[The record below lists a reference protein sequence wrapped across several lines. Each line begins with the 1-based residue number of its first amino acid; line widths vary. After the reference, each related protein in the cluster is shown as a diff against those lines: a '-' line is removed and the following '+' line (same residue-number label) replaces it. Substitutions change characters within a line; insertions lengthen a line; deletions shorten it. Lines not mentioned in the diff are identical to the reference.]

1 MSTFMFTKIRKF
13 LLDLVGFCFIIFNFV
28 IELPYKIQGGK
39 FMFKEIVA
47 ISKNYAMVRFEG
59 TTSDDLLN
67 MNLVFEDGTKKILG
81 EVEEIDG
88 NQVKVSFLGEFIENK
103 FYSGIIRK
111 PSLGAK
117 VRMIERQELGE
128 LVGDGDNKSMVL
140 GLSPL
145 YNDYPIKINI
155 DDMWSNHNAIFG
167 NTGSGKTYGVSRFV
181 QNLFAIPDKI
191 PFNSNIFIFNNTD
204 EYDNAFRSL
213 NFYNVNFNYKM
224 YSTNKE
230 SENSVK
236 LPLWLLSVDDYA
248 NLLDVTEY
256 SQLAIIEKMLSLVST
271 FARNDS
277 ESHQYKNHLIASA
290 IVSVLYTN
298 QTAGRIRD
306 QIFSILEN
314 CYTEEL
320 NLNVEVPGVGYTR
333 QFRKCFEID
342 SKGEFAERVLIA
354 EYIQQFVDNNTKWN
368 EDYVPIYFT
377 LDDLE
382 VALNFALISEGLLLN
397 EKTSAEAM
405 ALKVKLHTI
414 NNSSYKH
421 IFDYQKFCSVSEFI
435 TDIIMIGQSKR
446 AQIINFV
453 LEEIDDRFA
462 KAIVKVY
469 CRIIFKFS
477 KGLKERGAMPI
488 HLMLEEAHRYVQKD
502 NDNDILGYN
511 IFERIA
517 KEGRKFGVI
526 LDLITQRP
534 TELSETVISQCTNFL
549 IFKITHPSDLEYI
562 RKMVPNI
569 SADVIEK
576 QKSLQSGTCVAFGK
590 MMKIPMIVKMELPNP
605 EPRSSN
611 ASIYN
616 KWMVEWKQNQ

>member
-1 MSTFMFTKIRKF
+1 
-13 LLDLVGFCFIIFNFV
+13 
-28 IELPYKIQGGK
+28 
-39 FMFKEIVA
+39 MFKDIVA
-47 ISKNYAMVRFEG
+47 ISKNYAMVRIEG
-59 TTSDDLLN
+59 ITSEDLLN
-67 MNLVFEDGTKKILG
+67 MNLIFEDSGKKILG

-88 NQVKVSFLGEFIENK
+88 DQIKVNFLGEFIDGK

-111 PSLGAK
+111 PALSSS
-117 VRMIERQELGE
+117 VRMINKEELGE
-128 LVGDGDNKSMVL
+128 LVGDNDNASMIL

-145 YNDYPIKINI
+145 YSDYPIKINI
-155 DDMWSNHNAIFG
+155 DDMWSNHCGIFG

-181 QNLFAIPDKI
+181 QNLFTIPDKI

-204 EYDNAFRSL
+204 EYDNAFKSI
-213 NFYNVNFNYKM
+213 NNYNVNFNYKM
-224 YSTNKE
+224 YSVSGNA
-230 SENSVK
+230 ENSIK

-248 NLLDVTEY
+248 NLLDATEY
-256 SQLAIIEKMLSLVST
+256 SQLSIIEKMLSLVST
-271 FARNDS
+271 FARDDADS
-277 ESHQYKNHLIASA
+277 KRYKNHLIATA

-298 QTAGRIRD
+298 QTPGRIRD

-314 CYTEEL
+314 CYTDEL
-320 NLNVEVPGVGYTR
+320 NLNVDVPGVGYTR

-354 EYIQQFVDNNTKWN
+354 EYIQQFVDNNTTWN
-368 EDYVPIYFT
+368 EDYIPVYFT

-397 EKTSAEAM
+397 EKTSTEAM

-414 NNSSYKH
+414 NNSSSKN
-421 IFDYQKFCSVSEFI
+421 IFDYGKFCNVSDFI

-477 KGLKERGAMPI
+477 KGLKDRGAMPI
-488 HLMLEEAHRYVQKD
+488 HLMLEEAHRYVQRD
-502 NDNDILGYN
+502 NDIDILGYN

-576 QKSLQSGTCVAFGK
+576 QKALQSGTCVAFGK
-590 MMKIPMIVKMELPNP
+590 MMKIPMIVKMQLPNP
-605 EPRSSN
+605 EPHSSN
-611 ASIYN
+611 ASIYS
-616 KWMVEWKQNQ
+616 KWMVDWKK

>member
-1 MSTFMFTKIRKF
+1 
-13 LLDLVGFCFIIFNFV
+13 
-28 IELPYKIQGGK
+28 
-39 FMFKEIVA
+39 MFKEIVA
-47 ISKNYAMVRFEG
+47 ISKNYAMVRIEG
-59 TTSDDLLN
+59 TSSDDLLN
-67 MNLVFEDGTKKILG
+67 MNLVFEDGGKKILG
-81 EVEEIDG
+81 EVEEVDG
-88 NQVKVSFLGEFIENK
+88 NQIKVNFLGEFIEGK

-111 PSLGAK
+111 PSLSAK
-117 VRMIERQELGE
+117 VRMIEKEELGE
-128 LVGDGDNKSMVL
+128 LVGDNDKESMIL

-145 YNDYPIKINI
+145 YNDYPVKINI

-181 QNLFAIPDKI
+181 QNLFNMSDKI

-204 EYDNAFRSL
+204 EYDNAFKSI
-213 NFYNVNFNYKM
+213 NSYNVNFNYKM
-224 YSTNKE
+224 YSVNGS
-230 SENSVK
+230 SEYPIK
-236 LPLWLLSVDDYA
+236 LPLWLLTVDDYA

-256 SQLAIIEKMLSLVST
+256 SQLAVIEKMLSLVSV
-271 FARNDS
+271 FARKDADS
-277 ESHQYKNHLIASA
+277 LRYQNHLIASA
-290 IVSVLYTN
+290 ITSVLYTN
-298 QTAGRIRD
+298 QTPGRIRD

-314 CYTEEL
+314 CYTDEL
-320 NLNVEVPGVGYTR
+320 SLNVEVPGVGYTR

-354 EYIQQFVDNNTKWN
+354 EYIQKFVDNNTTWN
-368 EDYVPIYFT
+368 EDYVPTFFT

-397 EKTSAEAM
+397 EKTSADAM

-414 NNSSYKH
+414 NNSSYKN
-421 IFDYQKFCSVSEFI
+421 IFSYDKFCNVSDFI
-435 TDIIMIGQSKR
+435 TDIIMVGNSKR

-462 KAIVKVY
+462 KALVKVY
-469 CRIIFKFS
+469 CRIIFKFC
-477 KGLKERGAMPI
+477 KGLSDRGAMPI
-488 HLMLEEAHRYVQKD
+488 HLMLEEAHRYVQRD
-502 NDNDILGYN
+502 TDLEIMGYN

-526 LDLITQRP
+526 LDLVTQRP

-576 QKSLQSGTCVAFGK
+576 QKALQSGTCVAFGK
-590 MMKIPMIVKMELPNP
+590 MMKIPMIVKMQLPNP
-605 EPRSSN
+605 EPHSSN
-611 ASIYN
+611 ASIYS
-616 KWMVEWKQNQ
+616 KWMVNWNK

>member
-1 MSTFMFTKIRKF
+1 
-13 LLDLVGFCFIIFNFV
+13 
-28 IELPYKIQGGK
+28 
-39 FMFKEIVA
+39 MFKEITA
-47 ISKNYAMVRFEG
+47 ISKNFAWIKMEG
-59 TTSDDLLN
+59 TTTDDLLN
-67 MNLVFEDGTKKILG
+67 MNVVFEENEKKILG
-81 EVEEIDG
+81 EVDEIDNG
-88 NQVKVSFLGEFIENK
+88 QIKVSFLGEFINGK
-103 FYSGIIRK
+103 FQGGIIRK
-111 PSLGAK
+111 PSLTAN
-117 VRMIERQELGE
+117 VRIINQDELGE
-128 LVGDGDNKSMVL
+128 LVGNNNKKGMIL

-145 YNDYPIKINI
+145 YGDCPIKIDI
-155 DDMWSNHNAIFG
+155 DDMWSNHNAFFG

-181 QNLFAIPDKI
+181 QNLFNMSDKI

-204 EYDNAFRSL
+204 EYDNAYRSIG
-213 NFYNVNFNYKM
+213 NYNINYNYKM
-224 YSTNKE
+224 YSISGEGGNKIQ
-230 SENSVK
+230 

-248 NLLDVTEY
+248 NLLDVTAY
-256 SQLAIIEKMLSLVST
+256 SQLAIIEKMLSLVSV
-271 FARNDS
+271 FARNDENS
-277 ESHQYKNHLIASA
+277 KRYKNHLIASA

-314 CYTEEL
+314 CNTDEL
-320 NLNVEVPGVGYTR
+320 NLNVDVPGIGYTR

-342 SKGEFAERVLIA
+342 SKGEFSERILIA
-354 EYIQQFVDNNTKWN
+354 EYIQQFVDNTTKWN

-397 EKTSAEAM
+397 EKTSSEAM

-414 NNSSYKH
+414 NNSSYKNL
-421 IFDYQKFCSVSEFI
+421 FNCDKFCTSSEFI
-435 TDIIMIGQSKR
+435 TNIIMVGSNKR

-453 LEEIDDRFA
+453 LEDIDDRFA

-477 KGLKERGAMPI
+477 KGLRDRGAMPI

-502 NDNDILGYN
+502 YDVEILGYN

-526 LDLITQRP
+526 MDLITQRP

-549 IFKITHPSDLEYI
+549 IFKITHPSDLDYI
-562 RKMVPNI
+562 KKMVPNI
-569 SADVIEK
+569 SNDVIEK
-576 QKSLQSGTCVAFGK
+576 QKTLQAGTCVAFGK
-590 MMKIPMIVKMELPNP
+590 MMKIPMIVKMQLPNP
-605 EPRSSN
+605 EPHSSN
-611 ASIYN
+611 ASIYD
-616 KWMVEWKQNQ
+616 KWMIEINK

>member
-1 MSTFMFTKIRKF
+1 
-13 LLDLVGFCFIIFNFV
+13 
-28 IELPYKIQGGK
+28 
-39 FMFKEIVA
+39 MFKDIVN
-47 ISKNYAMVRFEG
+47 ISKNYAMVRIEG
-59 TTSDDLLN
+59 TSNDDLLN
-67 MNLVFEDGTKKILG
+67 LNLVFEDQSKKILG
-81 EVEEIDG
+81 EVEEIIDG
-88 NQVKVSFLGEFIENK
+88 QVKVSFLGEFIEGK

-111 PSLGAK
+111 PSLSSK
-117 VRMIERQELGE
+117 VRMINNEELAE
-128 LVGDGDNKSMVL
+128 LVGANDDKSMIL

-145 YNDYPIKINI
+145 YNDCQIKINI
-155 DDMWSNHNAIFG
+155 DDMWSNHNAFFG
-167 NTGSGKTYGVSRFV
+167 NTGSGKTYGMSRFV
-181 QNLFAIPDKI
+181 QNLFNMSDKI

-204 EYDNAFRSL
+204 EYDNAFNSINKL
-213 NFYNVNFNYKM
+213 NVNYNYKM
-224 YSTNKE
+224 YSI
-230 SENSVK
+230 SGNSGYRIN
-236 LPLWLLSVDDYA
+236 LPLWLLTVDDYA

-256 SQLAIIEKMLSLVST
+256 SQLAVIEKMLSLVST
-271 FARNDS
+271 FARNDAYS
-277 ESHQYKNHLIASA
+277 LKYKNHLIASA
-290 IVSVLYTN
+290 ITSVLYTN

-306 QIFSILEN
+306 QIFSILES
-314 CYTEEL
+314 CHTEEL
-320 NLNVEVPGVGYTR
+320 NLDVEVPGVGYTR

-354 EYIQQFVDNNTKWN
+354 EYIQKFIDNDTTWN
-368 EDYVPIYFT
+368 EDYVPVYFT

-397 EKTSAEAM
+397 EKTSSEAM

-414 NNSSYKH
+414 NNSSYKQL
-421 IFDYQKFCSVSEFI
+421 FSAEKFCTISEFI
-435 TDIIMIGQSKR
+435 TSLVMVDQTKR

-453 LEEIDDRFA
+453 LEDIDDRFA
-462 KAIVKVY
+462 KALVKVY

-477 KGLKERGAMPI
+477 KSLQNRGAMPF
-488 HLMLEEAHRYVQKD
+488 HLMLEEAHRYVQ
-502 NDNDILGYN
+502 NDNDINILGYN
-511 IFERIA
+511 IFERVA

-590 MMKIPMIVKMELPNP
+590 MMKIPMIVKMQIPNP
-605 EPRSSN
+605 EPHSSN
-611 ASIYN
+611 ASIYD
-616 KWMVEWKQNQ
+616 KWMVEWKK